1 MYSTFSRAA
10 LPLALL
16 LVAACGGTGPGTVTP
31 SNPMYAGKT
40 VSLGAVL
47 SLTGAGA
54 VYGVNSK
61 NGIDLAIDDINHSGG
76 VNGAQVS
83 VDVQDDASSRDNSAS
98 VADQLIKG
106 PSHPIGLVG
115 PTLSN
120 SAVAVHPLANGL
132 HVPIMGISTTG
143 LHIVPDC
150 QYPQPTVC
158 TYVFRDS
165 LGEAS
170 AIPANVRAWQAAHAS
185 KTATLL
191 VVKDDKFSAD
201 GGQIV
206 KMATAAN
213 GIRLVDTVEFSKED
227 PDLASPV
234 RRALQSQPDVVF
246 ITGLGSIP
254 ARLMIEAR
262 KQGFGGGFLGGNGFN
277 TAVVSKAVGAAGLGA
292 QSASAW
298 YINSPFP
305 VNRTF
310 VKAYRARY
318 SIDPDQFAAQAYS
331 SMLIYAAAAKAAHL
345 TFSDMAA
352 DRDQLRAA
360 MEKVSIDTPLGPFRF
375 TSEHDV
381 SQTIWIMQMDGAGGF
396 RPVSSVSPG

>member
-1 MYSTFSRAA
+1 MHKTLRLVA
-10 LPLALL
+10 LPVALL
-16 LVAACGGTGPGTVTP
+16 LVTACGGSGSEKVAP
-31 SNPMYAGKT
+31 SNTTYAGKT
-40 VSLGAVL
+40 VALGAVL

-61 NGIDLAIDDINHSGG
+61 NGIDLAVDDINRTGG

-83 VDVQDDASSRDNSAS
+83 IDVEDDASNRDHSAG
-98 VADQLIKG
+98 VAEQLIKG
-106 PSHPIGLVG
+106 PHRPIGLIG

-120 SAVAVHPLANGL
+120 SAVLVHPLANSL
-132 HVPIMGISTTG
+132 RVPMMGISTTG

-150 QYPQPTVC
+150 QYPQPAIC

-170 AIPANVRAWQAAHAS
+170 AIPANVRAWQSSHAS
-185 KTATLL
+185 KTGTLL

-206 KMATAAN
+206 KLATAAN
-213 GIRLVDTVEFSKED
+213 GIRLLDTIEFSKED

-234 RRALQSQPDVVF
+234 KRALQSQPDVIF

-277 TAVVSKAVGAAGLGA
+277 TAVVSRAAGMAGLGA

-298 YINSPFP
+298 YINSTFP
-305 VNRTF
+305 GNRAF

-318 SIDPDQFAAQAYS
+318 SVDPDQFAAQAYTS
-331 SMLIYAAAAKAAHL
+331 LLIYAAAARSAHL
-345 TFSDMAA
+345 SFSNLAM

-360 MEKVSIDTPLGPFRF
+360 LETVSVETPLGPFRF
-375 TSEHDV
+375 TSDHDV
-381 SQTIWIMQMDGAGGF
+381 TQTIWIIQMDGAGGF
-396 RPVSSVSPG
+396 RPVSSVNPS